1 MFRPFMDIIR
11 FCPYQ
16 LRFHYTNRV
25 TQLRCGDL
33 NINYYQI
40 VSIMHEVNK
49 VARLYVVSLR

>member
-1 MFRPFMDIIR
+1 MLRPFTAIIR
-11 FCPYQ
+11 FCPYH
-16 LRFHYTNRV
+16 LRFHNTNRV

-33 NINYYQI
+33 NISYHQI